1 MAACVSGSSL
11 EDKLL
16 WETVTQFFEMV
27 PIRKMKWG
35 NYTFEGSELG
45 PEAQKKVLSATI
57 TSPLCEKYPPSLTY
71 QRNFVKHFLHKLES
85 CESEVCDEVY
95 EVYSDI
101 LNQKEE
107 EDDTLCYK
115 TYTLPSSNTV
125 SLQESVHLVT
135 QGTTGLSTWQAA
147 QNLAEWS
154 IENSE
159 VFQNKKI
166 LELGCGLGL
175 TGIVICK
182 YCQPTHFCFTDCHPQ
197 VLYLLSKNIE
207 LNMLQNNQSETDN
220 TQEDI
225 HLSPININN
234 KNDEKIM
241 RKIRR
246 QLSLSADNNTSNDM
260 TDIIEICLSPSTP
273 PSEESEIMQKDPV
286 EDFADFELYSKS
298 WKKDSESKIATLKKN
313 DKISIAKLDWECF
326 DDSFLK
332 WFCPEVIIAADV
344 VYDTTVIPSLVL
356 VLKKLLSIT
365 LENGE
370 KPVAY
375 VASTVRLEDTRD
387 QFLFTLGVQD
397 LHFESLMAPNDDIF
411 HYDRAVPI
419 ELLKITAM

>member
-16 WETVTQFFEMV
+16 EETATQFFEMV
-27 PIRKMKWG
+27 PIRKMKWD
-35 NYTFEGSELG
+35 NYTFEGSEVG
-45 PEAQKKVLSATI
+45 PETQKKVLNATV

-71 QRNFVKHFLHKLES
+71 QRSFVKHFLHKLES
-85 CESEVCDEVY
+85 CECEICDEVY
-95 EVYSDI
+95 EVYADI
-101 LNQKEE
+101 LSQKEE

-115 TYTLPSSNTV
+115 TYTLPSSNKIT
-125 SLQESVHLVT
+125 LQESVHLVT

-147 QNLAEWS
+147 QHLAEWS
-154 IENSE
+154 IENCE
-159 VFQNKKI
+159 TFRDKKI

-175 TGIVICK
+175 TGIVICRN
-182 YCQPTHFCFTDCHPQ
+182 CQPAHFCFTDCHSQ

-207 LNMLQNNQSETDN
+207 HNLLQNNQSEKDKS
-220 TQEDI
+220 QEDI
-225 HLSPININN
+225 HLSPINVNN

-246 QLSLSADNNTSNDM
+246 QLSLSAESNPTNDM

-273 PSEESEIMQKDPV
+273 PSDESEIMQKDPV

-298 WKKDSESKIATLKKN
+298 WKKDCDSRIATLKKN
-313 DKISIAKLDWECF
+313 DKISITKLDWETF
-326 DDSFLK
+326 DDSFLN
-332 WFCPEVIIAADV
+332 WYCPDVILAADV
-344 VYDTTVIPSLVL
+344 VYDTTVIPSLVF
-356 VLKKLLSIT
+356 VLKKLLSVT

-387 QFLFTLGVQD
+387 QFLFTLGVHD
-397 LHFESLMAPNDDIF
+397 LHFESVMAPSDDIF

>member
-1 MAACVSGSSL
+1 
-11 EDKLL
+11 
-16 WETVTQFFEMV
+16 
-27 PIRKMKWG
+27 
-35 NYTFEGSELG
+35 
-45 PEAQKKVLSATI
+45 
-57 TSPLCEKYPPSLTY
+57 
-71 QRNFVKHFLHKLES
+71 
-85 CESEVCDEVY
+85 
-95 EVYSDI
+95 
-101 LNQKEE
+101 
-107 EDDTLCYK
+107 
-115 TYTLPSSNTV
+115 
-125 SLQESVHLVT
+125 
-135 QGTTGLSTWQAA
+135 
-147 QNLAEWS
+147 
-154 IENSE
+154 
-159 VFQNKKI
+159 
-166 LELGCGLGL
+166 
-175 TGIVICK
+175 
-182 YCQPTHFCFTDCHPQ
+182 
-197 VLYLLSKNIE
+197 
-207 LNMLQNNQSETDN
+207 MLQNNQSETDN

-273 PSEESEIMQKDPV
+273 PSDESEIMQKDPV

-313 DKISIAKLDWECF
+313 DKISVAKLDWECF

-332 WFCPEVIIAADV
+332 WYCPEVIIAADV

-356 VLKKLLSIT
+356 VLKKLLSVT

-397 LHFESLMAPNDDIF
+397 LHFESLMAPNDDIL